1 MKNKNRS
8 FSRAEITPEL
18 VERARGGDQAA
29 CAALYEQINPA
40 LYRTVRA
47 MIRDE
52 DLAWDVL
59 QNSWLRA
66 FRSLDQLEA
75 NEAFLPW
82 LRRIAVNEAVRQVA
96 RRQPASFTELGD
108 GADEAGLELPDPDPT
123 VQPELALDRKET
135 SRLVRK
141 ILAELPEQ
149 QQLVVGM
156 RYYEDMSVREI
167 AEALGVASGTVKAQ
181 LFQGRK
187 KVEAKVRALE
197 RQGVKLYGLGPIPFL
212 AALVRGLEPARAAEK
227 KTLASVLAKTPAAGG
242 AARAGSAA
250 AAGTVLET
258 SAAPV
263 TITAMT
269 AGRAFLH
276 GLGARLLAG
285 VLAFALVG
293 GGLWAGGRLL
303 KDRQPVPG
311 DPTVIKTEA
320 PPIPNQTAEP
330 KDETG
335 LPGEEPVG
343 NECGAEGDNL
353 TWRFDEETGT
363 LIIEGSGAMAD
374 YGQVSEANSE
384 EAYYDD
390 TPWHDYSLRILK
402 VSLPEGLSSIGSGAF
417 FCCEYL
423 NSIEIP
429 ESVTSIGDNAFM
441 VCTSLSRLEIPE
453 SVTSIGD
460 NAFARCMSL
469 NRLEIPAGVRS
480 IGRNVFAFTNI
491 QEGVFVAPDNPAYR
505 SDERGV
511 LFTEDGTV
519 LLYCPPSVEG
529 SYTVPDT
536 VRTISEFAFESCHG
550 LTAVTIPEGVTDIGD
565 GAFDGCEIAEVTL
578 PASLRSL
585 GKDAFGEGYYA
596 PAFFVADGN
605 SVYASDSNGA
615 LFNADRT
622 ELLRV
627 PGSYKGAYQIPET
640 VAVIGESAFYDCYDL
655 TAVTIPDGVGSI
667 GGHAFSGCYDLT
679 AVTIPDSVSTVGD
692 YAFYGCSSLSVVTIP
707 DRVGSIGD
715 CTFFDCY
722 NLTAVTIPDGVGSI
736 GVSAFSGC
744 CNLTAVTIPDSV
756 STIGDYAFS
765 GCSLTTVTIPD
776 SVSTIGDYAFSGCSL
791 TTVTIPGSVRSLGS
805 GAFDGAV
812 SAGFS
817 VDPDNPAYSSDARGA
832 LFNKD
837 QTVLLCIP
845 RSLEAYSVPET
856 VTEIADAAFSG
867 CWQLRTVTIPEGV
880 TGIGDDA
887 FSNCSELVELT
898 LPDSLR
904 SIGAN
909 AFNFCDHLR
918 QLSIPRSVTS
928 ISPDAFVNC
937 RNLRGLSVSPGNPA
951 YSSDESGVLFN
962 RDKTVLIQMLSGFYG
977 DYSVPE
983 SVVTIGESAFANCG
997 GLQAVSI
1004 PDGVRSIGSGAFQW
1018 CSALREVRL
1027 PDGIAALEELVF
1039 ADCSSLESVTI
1050 PAGVKLIGEY
1060 AFFGCTELRSATVL
1074 ADEIS
1079 FGMAVFEGCP
1089 ELTVRGCAGGAAEA
1103 YAAKYGIPFAAIEP

>member
-320 PPIPNQTAEP
+320 PPIPTQTAEP

-707 DRVGSIGD
+707 DGVGSIGD

-744 CNLTAVTIPDSV
+744 CNLTA
-756 STIGDYAFS
+756 
-765 GCSLTTVTIPD
+765 VTIPD

-1060 AFFGCTELRSATVL
+1060 AFYGCTELRSATVL

>member
-227 KTLASVLAKTPAAGG
+227 KTLASVLAKAPAAGG

-707 DRVGSIGD
+707 DGVGSIGD

-744 CNLTAVTIPDSV
+744 CNLTA
-756 STIGDYAFS
+756 
-765 GCSLTTVTIPD
+765 VTIPD

-1060 AFFGCTELRSATVL
+1060 AFYGCTELRSATVL

>member
-156 RYYEDMSVREI
+156 RYYENMSVREI

-320 PPIPNQTAEP
+320 PPIPTQTAEP

-423 NSIEIP
+423 NSI
-429 ESVTSIGDNAFM
+429 
-441 VCTSLSRLEIPE
+441 
-453 SVTSIGD
+453 
-460 NAFARCMSL
+460 
-469 NRLEIPAGVRS
+469 EIPAGVRS

-585 GKDAFGEGYYA
+585 GKDAFGEGYHA
-596 PAFFVADGN
+596 PAFFVAEGN

-667 GGHAFSGCYDLT
+667 GGHAFSGCWNLS
-679 AVTIPDSVSTVGD
+679 AVTIPDSVSTVGH

-722 NLTAVTIPDGVGSI
+722 SLTAVTIPDGVGSI
-736 GVSAFSGC
+736 GDSAFSGC

-765 GCSLTTVTIPD
+765 GCSLTTVTIP
-776 SVSTIGDYAFSGCSL
+776 
-791 TTVTIPGSVRSLGS
+791 GSVRSLGS
-805 GAFDGAV
+805 GAFAGAV

-845 RSLEAYSVPET
+845 RSLEAYSVPES

-867 CWQLRTVTIPEGV
+867 CWQLRAVTIPEGV

-918 QLSIPRSVTS
+918 QLSIPWSVTS

-962 RDKTVLIQMLSGFYG
+962 RDKTVLIQMLSGYYG

-1004 PDGVRSIGSGAFQW
+1004 PDGVRSIGWGAFQW

-1027 PDGIAALEELVF
+1027 PDGIAALEGSVF
-1039 ADCSSLESVTI
+1039 RGCSSLESVTI
-1050 PAGVKLIGEY
+1050 PAGVKLIGEC

>member
-135 SRLVRK
+135 SRLVQK

-156 RYYEDMSVREI
+156 RYYENMSVREI

-227 KTLASVLAKTPAAGG
+227 KTLASVLAKAPAAGG

-320 PPIPNQTAEP
+320 PPIPTQTAEP

-707 DRVGSIGD
+707 DGVGSIGD

-744 CNLTAVTIPDSV
+744 CNLTA
-756 STIGDYAFS
+756 
-765 GCSLTTVTIPD
+765 VTIPD

-1060 AFFGCTELRSATVL
+1060 AFYGCTELRSATVL

>member
-320 PPIPNQTAEP
+320 PPIPTQTAEP

-765 GCSLTTVTIPD
+765 GCSLTTVTIP
-776 SVSTIGDYAFSGCSL
+776 
-791 TTVTIPGSVRSLGS
+791 GSVRSLGS

>member
-293 GGLWAGGRLL
+293 SGLWAGARLL

-320 PPIPNQTAEP
+320 PPIPTQTAEP

-596 PAFFVADGN
+596 PAFFVAEGN

-667 GGHAFSGCYDLT
+667 GGHAFSGCWNLS

-722 NLTAVTIPDGVGSI
+722 SLTAVTIPDGVGSI
-736 GVSAFSGC
+736 GDSAFSGC
-744 CNLTAVTIPDSV
+744 CNLTA
-756 STIGDYAFS
+756 
-765 GCSLTTVTIPD
+765 VTIPD

>member
-156 RYYEDMSVREI
+156 RYYENMSVREI

-227 KTLASVLAKTPAAGG
+227 KTLASVLAKAPAAGG

-320 PPIPNQTAEP
+320 PPIPTQTAEP

-585 GKDAFGEGYYA
+585 GKDAFGEGYHA
-596 PAFFVADGN
+596 PAFFVAEGN

-667 GGHAFSGCYDLT
+667 GGHAFSGCWNLS

-722 NLTAVTIPDGVGSI
+722 SLTAVTIPDGVGSI
-736 GVSAFSGC
+736 GDSAFSGC
-744 CNLTAVTIPDSV
+744 CNLTA
-756 STIGDYAFS
+756 
-765 GCSLTTVTIPD
+765 VTIPD

-1060 AFFGCTELRSATVL
+1060 AFYGCTELRSATVL

>member
-320 PPIPNQTAEP
+320 PPIPTQTAEP

-667 GGHAFSGCYDLT
+667 GGHAFSGCWNLS

-744 CNLTAVTIPDSV
+744 CNLTA
-756 STIGDYAFS
+756 
-765 GCSLTTVTIPD
+765 VTIPD

-1060 AFFGCTELRSATVL
+1060 AFYGCTELRSATVL

>member
-156 RYYEDMSVREI
+156 RYYENMSVREI

-320 PPIPNQTAEP
+320 PPIPTQTAEP

-585 GKDAFGEGYYA
+585 GKDAFGEGYHA
-596 PAFFVADGN
+596 PAFFVAEGN

-667 GGHAFSGCYDLT
+667 GGHAFSGCWNLS

-722 NLTAVTIPDGVGSI
+722 SLTAVTIPDGVGSI
-736 GVSAFSGC
+736 GDSAFSGC

-765 GCSLTTVTIPD
+765 GCSLTTVTIP
-776 SVSTIGDYAFSGCSL
+776 
-791 TTVTIPGSVRSLGS
+791 GSVRSLGS
-805 GAFDGAV
+805 GAFAGAV

-845 RSLEAYSVPET
+845 RSLEAYSVPES

-867 CWQLRTVTIPEGV
+867 CWQLRAVTIPEGV

-918 QLSIPRSVTS
+918 QLSIPWSVTS

-962 RDKTVLIQMLSGFYG
+962 RDKTVLIQMLSGYYG

-1004 PDGVRSIGSGAFQW
+1004 PDGVRSIGWGAFQW

-1050 PAGVKLIGEY
+1050 PAGVKLIGEC

>member
-227 KTLASVLAKTPAAGG
+227 KTLASVLAKAPAAGG

-320 PPIPNQTAEP
+320 PPIPTQTAEP

-707 DRVGSIGD
+707 DGVGSIGD

-736 GVSAFSGC
+736 GVSALSGC
-744 CNLTAVTIPDSV
+744 CNLTA
-756 STIGDYAFS
+756 
-765 GCSLTTVTIPD
+765 VTIPD

>member
-96 RRQPASFTELGD
+96 RRQSASFTELGD

-320 PPIPNQTAEP
+320 PPIPTQTAEP

-596 PAFFVADGN
+596 PAFFVAEGN

-667 GGHAFSGCYDLT
+667 GGHAFSGCWNLS

-707 DRVGSIGD
+707 DGVGSIGD

-744 CNLTAVTIPDSV
+744 CNLTA
-756 STIGDYAFS
+756 
-765 GCSLTTVTIPD
+765 VTIPD

-962 RDKTVLIQMLSGFYG
+962 RDKTVLIQMLSGYYG

-1004 PDGVRSIGSGAFQW
+1004 PDGVRSIGWGAFQW

-1060 AFFGCTELRSATVL
+1060 AFYGCTELRSATVL

-1079 FGMAVFEGCP
+1079 FGMAVFEGCG
-1089 ELTVRGCAGGAAEA
+1089 ELTVRGCAGSAAEA
-1103 YAAKYGIPFAAIEP
+1103 YAAKHGIPFAAIEP

>member
-320 PPIPNQTAEP
+320 PPIPTQTAEP

-707 DRVGSIGD
+707 DGVGSIGD

-744 CNLTAVTIPDSV
+744 CNLTA
-756 STIGDYAFS
+756 
-765 GCSLTTVTIPD
+765 VTIPD

-951 YSSDESGVLFN
+951 YSSDECGVLFN

-1060 AFFGCTELRSATVL
+1060 AFYGCTELRSATVL

>member
-320 PPIPNQTAEP
+320 PPIPTQTAEP

-765 GCSLTTVTIPD
+765 GCSLTTVTIP
-776 SVSTIGDYAFSGCSL
+776 
-791 TTVTIPGSVRSLGS
+791 GSVRSLGS

-1060 AFFGCTELRSATVL
+1060 AFYGCTELRSATVL

>member
-320 PPIPNQTAEP
+320 PPIPTQTAEP

-667 GGHAFSGCYDLT
+667 GGHAFSGCWNLS

-722 NLTAVTIPDGVGSI
+722 SLTAVTIPDGVGSI
-736 GVSAFSGC
+736 GDSAFSGC
-744 CNLTAVTIPDSV
+744 CNLTA
-756 STIGDYAFS
+756 
-765 GCSLTTVTIPD
+765 VTIPD

-1060 AFFGCTELRSATVL
+1060 AFYGCTELRSATVL

>member
-320 PPIPNQTAEP
+320 PPIPTQTAEP

-667 GGHAFSGCYDLT
+667 GGHAFSGCWNLS

-765 GCSLTTVTIPD
+765 GCSLTTVTIP
-776 SVSTIGDYAFSGCSL
+776 
-791 TTVTIPGSVRSLGS
+791 GSVRSLGS

-845 RSLEAYSVPET
+845 RSLEAYSVPES

>member
-320 PPIPNQTAEP
+320 PPIPTQTAEP

-667 GGHAFSGCYDLT
+667 GGHAFSGCWNLS

-707 DRVGSIGD
+707 DGVGSIGD

-744 CNLTAVTIPDSV
+744 CNLTA
-756 STIGDYAFS
+756 
-765 GCSLTTVTIPD
+765 VTIPD

-1060 AFFGCTELRSATVL
+1060 AFYGCTELRSATVL

>member
-156 RYYEDMSVREI
+156 RYYENMSVREI

-227 KTLASVLAKTPAAGG
+227 KTLASVLAKAPAAGG

-320 PPIPNQTAEP
+320 PPIPTQTAEP

-667 GGHAFSGCYDLT
+667 GGHAFSGCWNLS

-707 DRVGSIGD
+707 DGVGSIGD

-744 CNLTAVTIPDSV
+744 CNLTA
-756 STIGDYAFS
+756 
-765 GCSLTTVTIPD
+765 VTIPD

-1060 AFFGCTELRSATVL
+1060 AFYGCTELRSATVL

>member
-227 KTLASVLAKTPAAGG
+227 KTLASVLAKAPAAGG

-320 PPIPNQTAEP
+320 PPIPTQTAEP

-585 GKDAFGEGYYA
+585 GKDAFGEGYHA
-596 PAFFVADGN
+596 PAFFVAEGN

-667 GGHAFSGCYDLT
+667 GGHAFSGCWNLS

-722 NLTAVTIPDGVGSI
+722 SLTAVTIPDGVGSI
-736 GVSAFSGC
+736 GDSAFSGC
-744 CNLTAVTIPDSV
+744 CNLTA
-756 STIGDYAFS
+756 
-765 GCSLTTVTIPD
+765 VTIPD

-1060 AFFGCTELRSATVL
+1060 AFYGCTELRSATVL